1 MLGTETP
8 IRIVVV
14 GDDSLT
20 TEHLQTILDPRKFT
34 VESVDPAPESIAA
47 VRKSNPDLF
56 VVDDSDGVAGL
67 QSVCQTI
74 RQYSCMPIL
83 VLSAYHSPNVIERV
97 LDAGADDFLSKPVS
111 GSVLMA
117 RLNTLARRA
126 LAERDAALA
135 IARGEPVPEQSG
147 GLLIY

>member
-1 MLGTETP
+1 MLGTENP
-8 IRIVVV
+8 IRVVVV
-14 GDDSLT
+14 GSDSLT
-20 TEHLQTILDPRKFT
+20 TEHLQTILDPQKFV
-34 VESVDPAPESIAA
+34 VEAIEPTSKEIAN

-56 VVDDSDGVAGL
+56 VVDDPDGVAGL
-67 QSVCQTI
+67 QTVCQTI

-83 VLSAYHSPNVIERV
+83 VLSSFRNPNVIKQV
-97 LDAGADDFLSKPVS
+97 LDAGADDFLSKPVT

-117 RLNTLARRA
+117 HLNTLARRA

-135 IARGEPVPEQSG
+135 IVRGENTPKQTL